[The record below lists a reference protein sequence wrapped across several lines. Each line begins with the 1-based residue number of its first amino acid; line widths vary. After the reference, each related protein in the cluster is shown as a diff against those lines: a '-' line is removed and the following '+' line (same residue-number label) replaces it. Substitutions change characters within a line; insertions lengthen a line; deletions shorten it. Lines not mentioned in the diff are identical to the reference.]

1 METFIEQAESR
12 RKCLSKIV
20 AKYGERVV
28 LLRERKVRLGGF
40 MGLFTREGFELEFY
54 IPPVVGKTVDWPQG
68 GSSYSQGAAVP
79 SPLEFEEEKKKLLAM
94 TGKDPQQTAAARD
107 ASQQKILDELREI
120 KDKIDSAGG
129 KKEDHPSLVRAAEL
143 LRANDFSE
151 AYINAMLEKA
161 RSELSLETLDD
172 FDEVQNRLL
181 EWIGETIAIYTG
193 AEITPRNS
201 FRRDARIVVLIG
213 PTGVGKTTTIAK
225 LAAIYG
231 IGIDNPGKPPLSVRM
246 ITIDAFRIGARAQI
260 ENYGNI
266 MGIPVSYIDDKRS
279 LKKEIALY
287 QGETDLILI
296 DTIGKSPRDSA
307 KLGEMKEFLD
317 ACGSRAE
324 VHLVLSASTKT
335 SDITEILRQFEPF
348 NYRSVVLSK
357 LDETKHSGNII
368 SALAER
374 KKPVSYITDG
384 QKVPNDIRKAS
395 VVRFLI
401 NLDNFKV
408 DRERIE
414 KRFPNNGTD
423 RL

>member
-68 GSSYSQGAAVP
+68 GSSYSQGATVP

-161 RSELSLETLDD
+161 RSELSLEILDD